1 MAEAIAD
8 TSAMFYLHQIGA
20 FGWLGELFDD
30 VLVPT
35 AVIDEL
41 AVGRERGHNVPD
53 VAGFSWIHI
62 VNPERLPSQW
72 LSLDLGPGELAV
84 LGLALEIPQRTVILD
99 EALARTIAQSAGLKV
114 WGTLRI
120 LLEAKERG
128 LTPSIAPL
136 LDRLKEAGMWISDE
150 LRTRVLALAGEA
162 RGSSE

>member
-20 FGWLGELFDD
+20 LGWLGELFND
-30 VLVPT
+30 VLIPT

-53 VAGFSWIHI
+53 IAGFPWIHV
-62 VNPERLPSQW
+62 VNPERAPSQW

-84 LGLALEIPQRTVILD
+84 LGLALENPRLTVILD
-99 EALARTIAQSAGLKV
+99 EALARTLAQSAGLKV

-120 LLEAKERG
+120 LLEAKGRG

-136 LDRLKEAGMWISDE
+136 LDRLKAAGMWISDE

-162 RGSSE
+162 GGSIA